1 MRFVCSSGIEPSN
14 KEREREIRNFDA
26 TCNPKIVQKSKQILQ
41 QILIILGFW
50 KYPVSYTHT
59 QQYQ

>member
-1 MRFVCSSGIEPSN
+1 MRFVCSSGKGTE
-14 KEREREIRNFDA
+14 KEKEIRNFDA